1 MGLFNIIFENVM
13 YILAIA
19 LQLAAAILLVG
30 NTDIRP
36 EKIIKAYCQ
45 KHKAIAIQNDGSL
58 LDRSGLEETVN
69 SAWTNRIAFSYLVA
83 GYLIGVLGNCTID
96 RWIALLIV
104 GVLAAVIF
112 LVTFIIARRKAKTFP
127 NIGIDDLPREKGVT
141 IMKHFDSELVNK
153 Q

>member
-30 NTDIRP
+30 NTDIRS
-36 EKIIKAYCQ
+36 EKIIQAYCQ
-45 KHKAIAIQNDGSL
+45 KHKAIAIQKDGSL

-96 RWIALLIV
+96 RWIVLLIV

-112 LVTFIIARRKAKTFP
+112 LVTFIIAKRKARTFH
-127 NIGIDDLPREKGVT
+127 NISINDLPREKGVT
-141 IMKHFDSELVNK
+141 IMKNFDGEPVNK